1 MKFLVHIFFLLSIS
15 LVSAQESFD
24 PLISSGN
31 YKEAYVQIKKRLEEI
46 YSSKVDDKRIPNDF
60 ISLGSAEER
69 IDLNRLFSERK
80 AEPYFVENNPE
91 LFKLHRLA
99 GVCAFN
105 LREYDSAVRHYYQC
119 FRFKEI
125 EFASDSA
132 VFYELSR
139 VYKEA
144 GYFRAYLN
152 SLEQA
157 CSLDRANADYALELG
172 RALYAGRDK
181 KRSILYLERY
191 LSLKGEAENIND
203 YILLANLHADIN
215 RYLATADYYRKYLA
229 KKNDDAVI
237 IYALGFICYNNVGSL
252 DEALVL
258 FNRALEIL
266 PAEDILR
273 RHKCNEYSGDILYRN
288 LRFQEAF
295 EAYSR
300 TVEYENKIDS
310 AVKQKKDEIIDM
322 RKTARELKISLLK
335 QKNYEKFKEFQLL
348 ERKIEIMEYELLQQN
363 YERRKLSSGKVR
375 WNSAEIL
382 EKLERNEEA
391 IKYYQASADF
401 NYKAP
406 QARER
411 IIKLQLKIKRGY

>member
-15 LVSAQESFD
+15 LVSAQESYE

-31 YKEAYVQIKKRLEEI
+31 YKDAYAQIKKRLEEI

-80 AEPYFVENNPE
+80 AEPYFIENNPE
-91 LFKLHRLA
+91 LFKLHRFA
-99 GVCAFN
+99 GLCAYN

-125 EFASDSA
+125 EFVSDSA

-191 LSLKGEAENIND
+191 LSIKGEAEDIND
-203 YILLANLHADIN
+203 YILLANLHSDIN

-229 KKNDDAVI
+229 KKSDDAPV
-237 IYALGFICYNNVGSL
+237 IYALAFICYNNVGSL
-252 DEALVL
+252 DEALNL
-258 FNRALEIL
+258 FKRALELL

-273 RHKCNEYSGDILYRN
+273 KHKCNEYSGDILYRN

-322 RKTARELKISLLK
+322 RKTARELKTSLLK

>member
-1 MKFLVHIFFLLSIS
+1 MKFLIHILFLLSAT
-15 LVSAQESFD
+15 LVSAQESYE

-31 YKEAYVQIKKRLEEI
+31 YKDAYAQIKKRLEEI

-80 AEPYFVENNPE
+80 AEPYFIENNPE
-91 LFKLHRLA
+91 LFKLHRFA
-99 GVCAFN
+99 GLCAYN
-105 LREYDSAVRHYYQC
+105 LREYDSAVSHYYQC

-125 EFASDSA
+125 EFVSDSA

-157 CSLDRANADYALELG
+157 CSLDKANAEYALELG

-191 LSLKGEAENIND
+191 LSIKGKAEDLND
-203 YILLANLHADIN
+203 YILLANLHSDIN

-229 KKNDDAVI
+229 KKSDDAPV
-237 IYALGFICYNNVGSL
+237 IYALAFICYNNVGSL
-252 DEALVL
+252 DEALAL
-258 FNRALEIL
+258 FKRALELL
-266 PAEDILR
+266 PGDDILR

-288 LRFQEAF
+288 LKFQEAF

-322 RKTARELKISLLK
+322 RKTARELKTSLLK
-335 QKNYEKFKEFQLL
+335 QKNYEKFKEYQLL
-348 ERKIEIMEYELLQQN
+348 ERRIEIMEYELIQQN

-401 NYKAP
+401 DYKAP

>member
-1 MKFLVHIFFLLSIS
+1 MKFLIQILFLLSAT
-15 LVSAQESFD
+15 LVSAQESYE

-31 YKEAYVQIKKRLEEI
+31 YKDAYAQIKKRLEEI

-80 AEPYFVENNPE
+80 AEPYFIENNPE
-91 LFKLHRLA
+91 LFKLHRFA
-99 GVCAFN
+99 GLCAYN
-105 LREYDSAVRHYYQC
+105 LREYDSAVSHYYQC

-125 EFASDSA
+125 EFVSDSA

-157 CSLDRANADYALELG
+157 CSLDKANAEYALELG

-191 LSLKGEAENIND
+191 LSIKGEAEDLND
-203 YILLANLHADIN
+203 YILLANLHSDIN

-229 KKNDDAVI
+229 KKSDDAPA
-237 IYALGFICYNNVGSL
+237 IYALAFICYNNVGSL
-252 DEALVL
+252 DEALNL
-258 FNRALEIL
+258 FKRALELL
-266 PAEDILR
+266 PADDILR

-288 LRFQEAF
+288 LRFQEAY

-300 TVEYENKIDS
+300 TVEYETKIDS
-310 AVKQKKDEIIDM
+310 AVNQKKDEIIDM
-322 RKTARELKISLLK
+322 RKTARELKTSLLK
-335 QKNYEKFKEFQLL
+335 QKNYEKFKEYQLL
-348 ERKIEIMEYELLQQN
+348 ERRIEIMEYELIQQN

-401 NYKAP
+401 DYKAP

>member
-1 MKFLVHIFFLLSIS
+1 MKFLIHILFLLSAT
-15 LVSAQESFD
+15 LVSAQESYE

-31 YKEAYVQIKKRLEEI
+31 YKDAYAQIKKRLEEI

-80 AEPYFVENNPE
+80 AEPYFIENNPE
-91 LFKLHRLA
+91 LFKLHRFA
-99 GVCAFN
+99 GLCAYN
-105 LREYDSAVRHYYQC
+105 LREYDSAVSHYYQC

-125 EFASDSA
+125 EFVSDSA

-157 CSLDRANADYALELG
+157 CSLDKANAEYALELG

-191 LSLKGEAENIND
+191 LSIKGKAEDLND
-203 YILLANLHADIN
+203 YILLANLHSDIN

-229 KKNDDAVI
+229 KKSDDAPV
-237 IYALGFICYNNVGSL
+237 IYALAFICYNNVGSL
-252 DEALVL
+252 DEALAL
-258 FNRALEIL
+258 FKRALELL
-266 PAEDILR
+266 PGDDILR

-288 LRFQEAF
+288 LKFQEAF

-322 RKTARELKISLLK
+322 RKTARELKTSLLK
-335 QKNYEKFKEFQLL
+335 QKNYEKFKEYQLL
-348 ERKIEIMEYELLQQN
+348 ERRIEIMEYELIQQN

-382 EKLERNEEA
+382 EKMERNEEA